1 MKDRRFIECL
11 KNPTEEEMFTR
22 EPLMAFSFYLSGR
35 NNVLLFLSD
44 EIIDNLDNGFTGSTI
59 QTGLVDRASTLLW
72 LWTLGAY
79 EVVRTISQ
87 AKECFSDT
95 FIERINDLK
104 KQLAIVRMPN
114 AKMEEQG
121 KKNKPVNSNRSPDGL
136 DVEFKDL
143 LVGSPENPKSARQLL
158 DLYDKTL
165 CSLTLADVKKHH
177 IESYNINTDANED
190 I

>member
-1 MKDRRFIECL
+1 MKNRRFKECL
-11 KNPTEEEMFTR
+11 ENPTEEMLTR

-44 EIIDNLDNGFTGSTI
+44 EIIDNLDKGFTGSTI
-59 QTGLVDRASTLLW
+59 QAELIGRASTLIW

-87 AKECFSDT
+87 AKECFSDS
-95 FIERINDLK
+95 FIEKINSLK

-121 KKNKPVNSNRSPDGL
+121 KKKPVNSNRSPDGW
-136 DVEFKDL
+136 DVINKDL
-143 LVGSPENPKSARQLL
+143 LVGDPEKPISGRQLL
-158 DLYDKTL
+158 DNYDKTIS
-165 CSLTLADVKKHH
+165 SLTIKDVKKHH
-177 IESYNINTDANED
+177 QESYD
-190 I
+190 IKAK

>member
-1 MKDRRFIECL
+1 MKNKRFKECL
-11 KNPTEEEMFTR
+11 ENPTEEEILTR

-44 EIIDNLDNGFTGSTI
+44 EIIDKLDSGFAGSTI
-59 QTGLVDRASTLLW
+59 QADLIDRASTLLW

-87 AKECFSDT
+87 AKECFSDS
-95 FIERINDLK
+95 FIEKVNDLK

-121 KKNKPVNSNRSPDGL
+121 KKKPVNSNRSPDGL
-136 DVEFKDL
+136 DVTNKDL
-143 LVGSPENPKSARQLL
+143 LVGDPENPISGRLLL
-158 DLYDKTL
+158 DIYDKTFS
-165 CSLTLADVKKHH
+165 SLTIEDVKKHH
-177 IESYNINTDANED
+177 QESYGIKTK
-190 I
+190 